1 MPASVLTYTIITK
14 QITRHW
20 SLLIDLY
27 PNFLKKLFCK
37 AIFLYSFIKNKSWLS
52 SNETTRLC
60 PEWDIHKVLQNLNIN
75 NTDVH
80 DGISDRMFN
89 HLSIRSSNHC
99 ECLQPGLLDTA
110 QKMQFSIMDLFSK
123 CDQIFRKLWI
133 WSHLLKESL
142 MKNFIFLCS
151 GKR

>member
-1 MPASVLTYTIITK
+1 M
-14 QITRHW
+14 
-20 SLLIDLY
+20 Y

-52 SNETTRLC
+52 RNETTRLC

-99 ECLQPGLLDTA
+99 ECLQPGLWDTA

-123 CDQIFRKLWI
+123 CDQIRRKLWI
-133 WSHLLKESL
+133 WSHLLKKSF

-151 GKR
+151 GKRWILTQSTKNLISN

>member
-1 MPASVLTYTIITK
+1 M
-14 QITRHW
+14 
-20 SLLIDLY
+20 Y

-52 SNETTRLC
+52 RNETTRLC

-99 ECLQPGLLDTA
+99 ECLQPGLWDTA

-123 CDQIFRKLWI
+123 CDQIRRKLWI
-133 WSHLLKESL
+133 WSHLLKKSF

>member
-1 MPASVLTYTIITK
+1 M
-14 QITRHW
+14 
-20 SLLIDLY
+20 Y

-52 SNETTRLC
+52 RNETTRLC

-75 NTDVH
+75 NTGVH

-89 HLSIRSSNHC
+89 HLSIRSSNRC
-99 ECLQPGLLDTA
+99 ECLQPGLWDTA

-123 CDQIFRKLWI
+123 CDQIRRKLWI
-133 WSHLLKESL
+133 WSHLLKKSF